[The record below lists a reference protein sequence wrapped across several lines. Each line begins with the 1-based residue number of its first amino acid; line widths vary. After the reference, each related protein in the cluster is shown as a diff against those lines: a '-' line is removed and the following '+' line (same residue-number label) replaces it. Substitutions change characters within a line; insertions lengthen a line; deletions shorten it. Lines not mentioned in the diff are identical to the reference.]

1 MGNSVFLRR
10 LATALSLA
18 LVLALPSL
26 TARAEDKPVVVFAA
40 ASLKE
45 ALDEVGAQWQ
55 KEQHGQV
62 AISYAASNT
71 LARQI
76 EQGAPADLFLSAN
89 LEWLQYLSVR
99 NLTRKDSE
107 RNLLRNRLVLIAQKA
122 SRLKLLIAPDF
133 PLAKAL
139 GDGRLALCN
148 PAVPAGIY
156 GKQALSALNV
166 WDSVSARTAQA
177 DNVRAALLL
186 VSRGEAPLGIVYS
199 TDAAAD
205 PAVRVLD
212 TFPEDT
218 HEPIVYP
225 LALTAASTHPQ
236 ARSLYDYIVSAK
248 ARAIFVKHGFTVI
261 TDAAH

>member
-1 MGNSVFLRR
+1 MSGSSWLSR
-10 LATALSLA
+10 LGA
-18 LVLALPSL
+18 VLALCGALMMSSFA
-26 TARAEDKPVVVFAA
+26 TCAQDRPVVVFAA

-45 ALDEVGAQWQ
+45 ALDEISAQWQ
-55 KEQHGQV
+55 QAQHARV

-89 LEWLQYLSVR
+89 VEWLQYLSAR
-99 NLTRKDSE
+99 KLTRPDSE
-107 RNLLRNRLVLIAQKA
+107 RNLLRNRLVLITQKA
-122 SRLKLLIAPDF
+122 SRQQLLIAPNF
-133 PLAKAL
+133 PLASSL

-166 WDSVSARTAQA
+166 WDSVSARAALA

-186 VSRGEAPLGIVYS
+186 VSRGEAPLGIVYA

-225 LALTAASTHPQ
+225 IALTAVSSHPQ
-236 ARSLYDYIVSAK
+236 AKSLYDYIVSDK
-248 ARAIFVKHGFTVI
+248 ARAIFVKRGFTMI

>member
-1 MGNSVFLRR
+1 MGNSSWPRR
-10 LATALSLA
+10 LAAILYLA
-18 LVLALPSL
+18 LLL
-26 TARAEDKPVVVFAA
+26 TQLGAPAHAEDKPVVVFAA

-45 ALDEVGAQWQ
+45 ALDEISAQWQ
-55 KEQHGQV
+55 QEQHGQA

-71 LARQI
+71 LAKQI

-107 RNLLRNRLVLIAQKA
+107 RNLLRNRLVLITQKQ
-122 SRLKLLIAPDF
+122 SKLKLLIAPNF
-133 PLAKAL
+133 PLARVL
-139 GDGRLALCN
+139 GEGRLALCN

-156 GKQALSALNV
+156 GKQALTALNV
-166 WDSVSARTAQA
+166 WDGVSTKTALA

-186 VSRGEAPLGIVYS
+186 VSRGEAPLGIVYA

-225 LALTAASTHPQ
+225 IALTAFSTNPQ
-236 ARSLYDYIVSAK
+236 AKSLYDYIVSAK
-248 ARAIFVKHGFTVI
+248 ARAIFMKRGFTGI